1 MTEKNMAK
9 ADFYASVALMAF
21 GIAAIV
27 MARQMPEVPRDPYS
41 APGVLPAFLGIII
54 AGLSFIMC
62 IRSLVR
68 TRGRLGI
75 SGSELKSAFSAS
87 SFYRI
92 AATIALCFFYAFLLG
107 KLVFPV
113 LTFLFIFGF
122 IVFFEYDRKAPF
134 RMQAKKLIF
143 AALVALIASA
153 TVTLVFRYIFLVR
166 LP

>member
-1 MTEKNMAK
+1 MTEKNMAR
-9 ADFYASVALMAF
+9 ADFYTSVALMAF
-21 GIAAIV
+21 GIAVTV
-27 MARQMPEVPRDPYS
+27 MARHMPEVPRDPYS
-41 APGVLPAFLGIII
+41 APGVLPAFLGLIIT
-54 AGLSFIMC
+54 GLSLVMF
-62 IRSLVR
+62 IRSLAR

-75 SGSELKSAFSAS
+75 PGSELKSAFSAS

-92 AATIALCFFYAFLLG
+92 AATIALCICYAFLLG
-107 KLVFPV
+107 KLMFPV

-122 IVFFEYDRKAPF
+122 VVFFEYDRKAPL
-134 RMQAKKLIF
+134 RGQAKKLIF